1 MYRTYLRCP
10 FIRLWSTQVLH
21 STYILPHLTCLIS
34 RHLIA
39 NDLIL
44 KRSTAIEHTV
54 FADFGHA
61 TNKQYKDKMRS
72 LYLNLKDKNNPG
84 LRESVVSGSLA
95 VSKFCRMSSQVGED
109 SLFTWSAIYV
119 YLVLTHF
126 FFFFFI
132 ATGYGIRGA

>member
-1 MYRTYLRCP
+1 M
-10 FIRLWSTQVLH
+10 F
-21 STYILPHLTCLIS
+21 

-95 VSKFCRMSSQVGED
+95 VSKFCRMSSQVGEELSFYVECD
-109 SLFTWSAIYV
+109 SSFSGPNT
-119 YLVLTHF
+119 
-126 FFFFFI
+126 FFI
-132 ATGYGIRGA
+132 VTGHGIRGA